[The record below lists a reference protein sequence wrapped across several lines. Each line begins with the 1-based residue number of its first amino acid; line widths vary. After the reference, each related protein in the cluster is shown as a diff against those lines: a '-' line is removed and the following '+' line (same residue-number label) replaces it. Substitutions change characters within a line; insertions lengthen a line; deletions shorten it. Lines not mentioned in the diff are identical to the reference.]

1 MLIQIQYE
9 DYKSY
14 NCASATGCQDIAIS
28 PALHN
33 SSLHDGLKSTLALV
47 VMVFGYRILA
57 YVALRRMRT
66 IT

>member
-14 NCASATGCQDIAIS
+14 NCASATGCQDITIS